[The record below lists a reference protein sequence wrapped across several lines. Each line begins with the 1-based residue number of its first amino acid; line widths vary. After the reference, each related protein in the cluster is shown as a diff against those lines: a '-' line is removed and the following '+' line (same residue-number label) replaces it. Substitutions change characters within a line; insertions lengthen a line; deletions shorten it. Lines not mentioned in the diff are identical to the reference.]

1 MGAGVLSVQRAW
13 QVQIVTICWKKAS
26 RVLKI
31 TRPGLGR
38 VLFAQQGLPW
48 PLWGGGWLG
57 ATLLGGFLLLLPSGS
72 QEIAALLWAGRG
84 PASRPGLLFSKLFWP
99 PAGAVA
105 VATQEEVGG
114 ASWRP
119 GGGSLA
125 ALAAVRWGPRLLRER
140 GRFLRRGRLGL
151 FTVSAL
157 LSDGGGV
164 EAPGAHVSCLLGARR
179 ASGPEPNVPADPGPQ
194 AEPRACAS
202 SRRAHALGLL
212 RPPETSLHHWGLCPE
227 DALLL
232 RGVCRR
238 KRPGRV
244 GLGMSWPLRRG
255 AWSRKT

>member
-57 ATLLGGFLLLLPSGS
+57 ATLLGGLPAAASLWVSGNSCSAVGRAGVALLPAPGS
-72 QEIAALLWAGRG
+72 CFLSYFGR
-84 PASRPGLLFSKLFWP
+84 

-105 VATQEEVGG
+105 VATQEEMGG

-125 ALAAVRWGPRLLRER
+125 ALTAVQWGPRFLRER
-140 GRFLRRGRLGL
+140 GRFLRKGRLGL

-164 EAPGAHVSCLLGARR
+164 EAPEAHVSCLLGARR

-194 AEPRACAS
+194 AERRACAS

-212 RPPETSLHHWGLCPE
+212 RPPETLHHS
-227 DALLL
+227 
-232 RGVCRR
+232 VFVRR
-238 KRPGRV
+238 MFYSYV
-244 GLGMSWPLRRG
+244 EFV
-255 AWSRKT
+255 